1 MNYIRCGMAQAKL
14 TRIALRLRRESA
26 INNNNN
32 IPLVQMEITIVHF
45 YLPVIRGVRFLKCL
59 LAYNHTAC
67 DVS

>member
-1 MNYIRCGMAQAKL
+1 MF
-14 TRIALRLRRESA
+14 RELCD
-26 INNNNN
+26 NGTLYNVFMNN
-32 IPLVQMEITIVHF
+32 IYTVPLVQMEITIVHF